1 MPRQP
6 KKWDVSLTDFQ
17 MKFFQSKSRFPAFVA
32 SWGTGKTMCG
42 LLKSMDLS
50 ITYPGNLGLI
60 VRKNFTDLKDSTM
73 KDFHRYTGIKV
84 PSNKDVM
91 LPNGS
96 MLMFRHLDE
105 LAGIKQNVN
114 LGWFFIEQA
123 EEFDTAEEFDF
134 LDGRL
139 RREGCF
145 AQGFIIANTNGH
157 NWVWRRW
164 KNKGGIEYLCDK
176 EYVDDKGDKVD
187 SGIEGV
193 EYDGYASLV
202 EARSHDNPHL
212 PAHAL
217 ASWSMKKDT
226 NPSQYRR
233 YVLNSWEDT
242 DTDDAVIPY
251 EHIIRAVNAD
261 IFCLHEKRR
270 IVCCDPAEFGDDK
283 TIIMALEEGKIV
295 RIEPL
300 RKKEPMETAG
310 RIVRM
315 YRETGSTVAA
325 IDSIGIGAGIRS
337 RLGELGINV
346 QGVNVGMKSS
356 EPELYKNL
364 KAEIWMNAQEMFR
377 ENLISLPDND
387 ELIEDLAAMRY
398 STNSKGQVQTE
409 RKEDTKKRLGRSPD
423 MGDCFVIGLYAIKS
437 AGFEPVIEYE
447 DLDSD
452 IAESYSVKS
461 VL

>member
-1 MPRQP
+1 M
-6 KKWDVSLTDFQ
+6 
-17 MKFFQSKSRFPAFVA
+17 VA
-32 SWGTGKTMCG
+32 GWGTGKTMCG
-42 LLKSMDLS
+42 ILKAMNLS
-50 ITYPGNLGLI
+50 ITYPGNLGLV
-60 VRKNFTDLKDSTM
+60 VRQNFTDLKDSTM
-73 KDFHRYTGIKV
+73 KDFHKYTGIKV
-84 PSNKDVM
+84 PSSKDVK
-91 LPNGS
+91 LPNNS
-96 MLMFRHLDE
+96 EIMFRHMDE
-105 LAGIKQNVN
+105 LSGVVQNVN
-114 LGWFFIEQA
+114 LGWFFIEQM
-123 EEFDTAEEFDF
+123 EEFDTAFEFDL

-139 RREGCF
+139 RRENCF
-145 AQGFIIANTNGH
+145 RQGFGIANTNGH

-164 KNKGGIEYLCDK
+164 KNKGGPEYMCDL
-176 EYVDDKGDKVD
+176 ELPSEFDGM
-187 SGIEGV
+187 G
-193 EYDGYASLV
+193 YDGFASLV
-202 EARSHDNPHL
+202 EAQTFDNLAHL
-212 PAHAL
+212 PSDFIGSL
-217 ASWSMKKDT
+217 KIKKEV

-283 TIIMALEEGKIV
+283 TIIMAMEEGKIV
-295 RIEPL
+295 RVEAL

-337 RLGELGINV
+337 RLGELGVNV
-346 QGVNVGMKSS
+346 QGINVGMKASD
-356 EPELYKNL
+356 PELYKNL

-409 RKEDTKKRLGRSPD
+409 KKEDTKKRLGRSPD
-423 MGDCFVIGLYAIKS
+423 MGDCFVLGLYAIKG
-437 AGFEPVIEYE
+437 AGFEPVIQDVYE
-447 DLDSD
+447 DSEL
-452 IAESYSVKS
+452 AESYNVKS